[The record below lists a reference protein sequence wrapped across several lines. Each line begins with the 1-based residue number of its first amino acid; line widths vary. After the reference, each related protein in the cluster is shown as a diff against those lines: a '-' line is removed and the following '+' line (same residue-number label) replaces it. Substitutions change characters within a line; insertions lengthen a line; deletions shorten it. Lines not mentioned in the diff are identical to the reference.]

1 MPLVE
6 WHSVQA
12 LEVKIQDLQETLVD
26 QMMADPPAPPAEM
39 LAMLKAKKAEGDL
52 PDRWGGGG
60 RTYPTGEGGGGVCW
74 GGGGMAG

>member
-12 LEVKIQDLQETLVD
+12 LEVKIQALQETLVD

-52 PDRWGGGG
+52 PDRRGG
-60 RTYPTGEGGGGVCW
+60 RRGV
-74 GGGGMAG
+74 GD